1 MTVPV
6 ITEPD
11 LAELS
16 SFTTDLNFTDAE
28 RRAVLLENGTRDINA
43 APGSGKTTVLAA
55 KLLLLGRKWAQE
67 RKGICVL
74 SHTNVA
80 REEIQRRLG
89 ATVDGCRLLAY
100 PHFIG
105 TIHALVNQF
114 LALPYIRSSGMPVD
128 IIDDEV
134 FSRRAI
140 AIARTNWNF
149 RAYMDKNPG
158 VAPMVA
164 GLVYRGQNLEVDSE
178 GGKLPG
184 IGAKT
189 LPFILGIKQTLTTQ
203 GVYRYA
209 DMFAFAE
216 HLLAKSPHLR
226 TRLSQR
232 FPLVFID
239 EMQDTSWDQER
250 LLQLM
255 FDDSVVIQRFGDV
268 NQRILGNNEGA
279 ENLTFPKTG
288 ALPISTSKRFG
299 PAIAKV
305 VAGAQLAGAPVVG
318 ERADHH
324 PPMLMTYTTGQV
336 SKVIAAFG
344 LEVLDRFDDAALRTG
359 VVKALCA
366 RKQGDAK
373 KALPGRTLQDY
384 WPGFADESKLAS
396 SRIERFWSLVS
407 EPAGA
412 QQDSG
417 TLADRTRDI
426 RRAVLMVLRAA
437 GTEAVRGI
445 WDGNQLLRRLGD
457 AGFDTTPVRRLMR
470 DVTLAGNLTATE
482 AGRKQ
487 IPAMLFGPLQKL
499 LPEGVTLSNF
509 AALSVFAEPEA
520 PTSPQVDWK
529 VCSVEHSGR
538 QLDVQIGT
546 LASMK
551 GETHLATLVL
561 ESYGHPGKR
570 FDVEEALPVIAG
582 LSVRDPKLKES
593 HLSQYRNLYVGMS
606 RPTSFLT
613 LAANT
618 ERVSDECKAALV
630 DRGWVIGHVG

>member
-6 ITEPD
+6 ITEQD
-11 LAELS
+11 LEELAI
-16 SFTTDLNFTDAE
+16 FTADLNFTDPE
-28 RRAVLLENGTRDINA
+28 RRAVLLESGTRDINA
-43 APGSGKTTVLAA
+43 APGSGKTTLLAA
-55 KLLLLGRKWAQE
+55 KLLLLGGKWTEE

-89 ATVDGCRLLAY
+89 ATADGCSLLAY

-105 TIHALVNQF
+105 TIHAIVNQF
-114 LALPYIRSSGMPVD
+114 LAMPYIRSSGLPVD

-134 FSRRAI
+134 FSHRAI
-140 AIARTNWNF
+140 AIARTNWMF
-149 RAYMDKNPG
+149 RAYMDKNSG
-158 VAPMVA
+158 VAPME
-164 GLVYRGQNLEVDSE
+164 LVCYRGRNLEVDSE
-178 GGKLPG
+178 GGKLPRE
-184 IGAKT
+184 GAKT
-189 LPFILGIKQTLTTQ
+189 LPFILGIKQMLTNQ

-250 LLQLM
+250 LLKLM

-268 NQRILGNNEGA
+268 NQRILGSNEGA
-279 ENLTFPKTG
+279 ENLTFPNTG

-336 SKVIAAFG
+336 GKVIAAFG
-344 LEVLDRFDDAALRTG
+344 LEVLNRFDDAALRTG

-366 RKQGDAK
+366 RKQGDAQ

-384 WPGFADESKLAS
+384 WPGFADESKVAN

-412 QQDSG
+412 QQESG
-417 TLADRTRDI
+417 TLADHTRDI

-437 GTEAVRGI
+437 GAEAVKDI
-445 WDGNQLLRRLGD
+445 WEGNQLLRGLGD
-457 AGFDTTPVRRLMR
+457 AGFDTTPVRRLIR
-470 DVTLAGNLTATE
+470 DVAVAGNLAATE

-487 IPAMLFGPLQKL
+487 ISAMLFGPLQNL
-499 LPEGVTLSNF
+499 LPEGVTPANF
-509 AALSVFAEPEA
+509 AALSVFTEPDS
-520 PTSPQVDWK
+520 PPVPQVNWK

-538 QLDVQIGT
+538 QLDVQIGS

-570 FDVEEALPVIAG
+570 FDIEEALPVIAG

-606 RPTSFLT
+606 RPASFLT

-630 DRGWVIGHVG
+630 DLGWVIEHVG